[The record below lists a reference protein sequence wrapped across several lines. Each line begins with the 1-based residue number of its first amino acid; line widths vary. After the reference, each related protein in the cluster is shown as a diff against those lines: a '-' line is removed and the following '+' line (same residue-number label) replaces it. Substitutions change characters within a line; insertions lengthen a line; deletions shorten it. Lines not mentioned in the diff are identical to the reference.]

1 MDSRHVNL
9 FLLRR
14 KLALLDELLRE
25 SYFCCAVLPFF
36 FFQQKNVVE
45 IIVLVGIPSLTTI
58 AEMGWGCL
66 KMFNDEKFWRS
77 KLSQAAQASPRDS
90 SLLFSLLHKRQCSCN
105 WPFE

>member
-1 MDSRHVNL
+1 M
-9 FLLRR
+9 LLY
-14 KLALLDELLRE
+14 ELLHKL
-25 SYFCCAVLPFF
+25 YFCCAVLPFF

-90 SLLFSLLHKRQCSCN
+90 SLLFSLLQKLQRFHN
-105 WPFE
+105 WLFE

>member
-1 MDSRHVNL
+1 MS
-9 FLLRR
+9 
-14 KLALLDELLRE
+14 LDELLHKL
-25 SYFCCAVLPFF
+25 YFCCAVLPFF

-77 KLSQAAQASPRDS
+77 KLSQAAQASPHDS
-90 SLLFSLLHKRQCSCN
+90 SLLFSLLQKRQRSRN
-105 WPFE
+105 WLFE